1 MKKKDDKLGLWL
13 LVFVAIG
20 SMVGS
25 GIFNSPKDLIGVANP
40 QGTLLTWLIG
50 GAGALML
57 ALVFVYL
64 AGRKPE
70 LKSGVYAYARD
81 GFGDYMGFNS
91 AWGYW
96 SVGWLGNVSYLAL
109 FFKTLNDL
117 LGEQALS
124 PTHSFLLGSA
134 ILWFY
139 YFILMSGVKEGA
151 ILNFIVTAAKLIPIV
166 LLILLAPALF
176 DRELF
181 HVPEWQWKLASTGVT
196 TTPLQQVGNAM
207 AVVLWCFVGIE
218 AVSVLSGRARKQ
230 RTVRMATIISTLFV
244 LGIYMLITLAA
255 MGSVPA
261 AELAAAETPLARVLE
276 RTIIGAAGG
285 IIIKLGIM
293 VSVLGASLSW
303 ILLSVETMY
312 AAARDGVMPRRL
324 AKVNAKET
332 PVNALLLTQC
342 FTQVFLLSIL
352 SPSLNETYL
361 AAITIA
367 TTLVLI
373 PYLLSSLYAV
383 KTAIRYKKEEKTY
396 RNLLV
401 ALLGTFYS
409 GYVIYAVGIQYLF
422 LSVLFYGIGSLL
434 YLRAKR
440 EKKERPKPWE
450 WTVIILLLTG
460 ATWIA
465 VLLVTGKILL

>member
-1 MKKKDDKLGLWL
+1 MKKKDEKLGLWL
-13 LVFVAIG
+13 LVFVAVG
-20 SMVGS
+20 SMIGS
-25 GIFNSPKDLIGVANP
+25 GIFNSPKDLIQVANP
-40 QGTLLTWLIG
+40 QGAILTWVIG
-50 GAGALML
+50 GFGALML

-64 AGRKPE
+64 ARRKPE

-96 SVGWLGNVSYLAL
+96 SVGWLGNISYLAL

-117 LGEQALS
+117 LGEHALS
-124 PTHSFLLGSA
+124 PLQSFFIGSVILWVYYA
-134 ILWFY
+134 IL
-139 YFILMSGVKEGA
+139 MAGVKEGA
-151 ILNFIVTAAKLIPIV
+151 ILNFIVTIAKLIPIV
-166 LLILLAPALF
+166 LIILLAPALF
-176 DRELF
+176 DRNIF
-181 HVPEWQWKLASTGVT
+181 QVPDWQWRLAATGTT
-196 TTPLQQVGNAM
+196 TTPIEQVGNAM

-218 AVSVLSGRARKQ
+218 AASVLSGRAKKQ
-230 RTVRMATIISTLFV
+230 KAVRTATIISTLFV
-244 LGIYMLITLAA
+244 LGIYMLITLIA
-255 MGSVPA
+255 MSTIPA
-261 AELAAAETPLARVLE
+261 VELASSETPLALVLE

-285 IIIKLGIM
+285 VIIKLGIV

-324 AKVNAKET
+324 AKVNKKGT

-352 SPSLNETYL
+352 SPRLNETYL

-383 KTAIRYKKEEKTY
+383 KTAIHDRKKEKTV
-396 RNLLV
+396 RNLII

-409 GYVIYAVGIQYLF
+409 SYVIYAVGIKYLF
-422 LSVLFYGIGSLL
+422 LSILFYGIGSLL
-434 YLRAKR
+434 FIKAKQ
-440 EKKERPKPWE
+440 EKKEQPKWWE
-450 WTVIILLLTG
+450 WAVIILLLSG
-460 ATWIA
+460 AI
-465 VLLVTGKILL
+465 LIILQILTGKITL

>member
-1 MKKKDDKLGLWL
+1 MKKKEEKLGLWL
-13 LVFVAIG
+13 LVFVALG
-20 SMVGS
+20 SMIGS
-25 GIFNSPKDLIGVANP
+25 GIFNSPKDLIRVANP
-40 QGTLLTWLIG
+40 QGTMLTWIIG

-64 AGRKPE
+64 TGRKPE

-96 SVGWLGNVSYLAL
+96 SVGWLGNISYLAL

-124 PTHSFLLGSA
+124 PLQSFFIGSA
-134 ILWFY
+134 ILWIY
-139 YFILMSGVKEGA
+139 YTILKAGVKEGA
-151 ILNFIVTAAKLIPIV
+151 ILNFIVTVAKLIPI
-166 LLILLAPALF
+166 LLIILLAPALF
-176 DRELF
+176 DRDLF
-181 HVPEWQWKLASTGVT
+181 QMPDWQWKLAATGTT
-196 TTPLQQVGNAM
+196 TTPIQQVGNAM

-218 AVSVLSGRARKQ
+218 AASVLSGRAKKQ
-230 RTVRMATIISTLFV
+230 KAVRTATILSTLIV
-244 LGIYMLITLAA
+244 LGIYMLVTLIA
-255 MGSVPA
+255 MSTIPA
-261 AELAAAETPLARVLE
+261 GELASSETPLALVLE

-285 IIIKLGIM
+285 VIIKLGIM

-324 AKVNAKET
+324 AKVNSKGT
-332 PVNALLLTQC
+332 PINALLLTQC
-342 FTQVFLLSIL
+342 FTQIFLLAIL
-352 SPSLNETYL
+352 SPKLNETYL

-383 KTAIRYKKEEKTY
+383 KTAIHYRKEEKTV
-396 RNLLV
+396 RNLII
-401 ALLGTFYS
+401 ALLGTLYS
-409 GYVIYAVGIQYLF
+409 LYVIYAVGIKYLY
-422 LSVLFYGIGSLL
+422 LSVLFYGVGSLL
-434 YLRAKR
+434 FIKAKR
-440 EKKERPKPWE
+440 EKKEQPKQWE
-450 WTVIILLLTG
+450 WVVIILLLTG
-460 ATWIA
+460 MLLIA
-465 VLLVTGKILL
+465 VQILTGKIIL

>member
-96 SVGWLGNVSYLAL
+96 SVGWLGNVSYMAL

-117 LGEQALS
+117 LGPHALS
-124 PTHSFLLGSA
+124 PLHSFLIGSA

-139 YFILMSGVKEGA
+139 YFVLLAGVKEGA
-151 ILNFIVTAAKLIPIV
+151 ILNFVVNAAKLIPIV
-166 LLILLAPALF
+166 LIIALAPAIF

-181 HVPEWQWKLASTGVT
+181 QVPDWQWKLASTEEP
-196 TTPLQQVGNAM
+196 TTPLRQVGSAM
-207 AVVLWCFVGIE
+207 AIVLWCFVGIE
-218 AVSVLSGRARKQ
+218 AATVLSGRAREQK
-230 RTVRMATIISTLFV
+230 TVRTATVISTLFV
-244 LGIYMLITLAA
+244 LGIYMLITLLA
-255 MGSVPA
+255 MGGVPA
-261 AELAAAETPLARVLE
+261 GELASSETPLALLLE
-276 RTIIGAAGG
+276 RTVIGATGG
-285 IIIKLGIM
+285 VIIKLGIM

-324 AKVNAKET
+324 AKVNAKGT

-352 SPSLNETYL
+352 SPQLNRTYL
-361 AAITIA
+361 AAITIG

-373 PYLLSSLYAV
+373 PYFLSSLYAV
-383 KTAIRYKKEEKTY
+383 KVALRYRATEKTG

-401 ALLGTFYS
+401 ALLGTIYS
-409 GYVIYAVGIQYLF
+409 LYVIYAVGVEYLF
-422 LSVLFYGIGSLL
+422 FSVLFYGIGSLL